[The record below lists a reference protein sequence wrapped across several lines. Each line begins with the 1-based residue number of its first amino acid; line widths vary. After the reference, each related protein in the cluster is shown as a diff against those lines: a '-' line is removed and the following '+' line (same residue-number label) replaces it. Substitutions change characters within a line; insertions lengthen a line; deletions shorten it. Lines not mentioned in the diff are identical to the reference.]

1 MPVVA
6 RSRSATSRHRR
17 HLAGM
22 KQRSPLYVVVLTLV
36 TLGIYSIVWFVQTR
50 REMVSRGADI
60 PTAWLM
66 IVPIVNFYWIWKW
79 SEGVEQV
86 TSNKMSQAMAFLLV
100 CALNVVGLGI
110 LGMALVQKQLNQVV
124 IAPSERGLRM
134 AA

>member
-1 MPVVA
+1 MPAVA
-6 RSRSATSRHRR
+6 ASRSATSRHRR

-22 KQRSPLYVVVLTLV
+22 KQRSPLFVVVLTLV

-110 LGMALVQKQLNQVV
+110 LGMALVQKQLNVAS
-124 IAPSERGLRM
+124 APSERGVRM

>member
-1 MPVVA
+1 
-6 RSRSATSRHRR
+6 
-17 HLAGM
+17 M

-36 TLGIYSIVWFVQTR
+36 TLGIYSIIWFVQTR

-66 IVPIVNFYWIWKW
+66 IIPIVNLYWIWKW

-110 LGMALVQKQLNQVV
+110 LGMALVQKQLNQV
-124 IAPSERGLRM
+124 AATPSAHALRM